1 MIEVTRLGKRY
12 GATVAVDELS
22 FSVPAGQVTGF
33 LGPNGAG
40 KTTTMRMIL
49 GLDAPTAGSVTVN
62 GRSYG
67 RYRRPLLEVGA
78 LLDASAVHAGRT
90 AENHL
95 RSLAL
100 SNGIAAGRVATVLD
114 QVGLRTAAH
123 RRVGGFSLGMKQRLG
138 IAAALLGDPGVLMF
152 DEPVNGLD
160 PEGVL
165 WIRTLLRSLAAEG
178 RTVFLSSHL
187 MSEMALTADR
197 LILIGRG
204 RLIAE
209 TTMEDL
215 LRGST
220 DSTVR
225 VRTPDIDSLTEAL
238 RARGATVTPDGES
251 TLVVTGSSSDE
262 IGVIARATGATLQEL
277 SERRSSLEERYMQL
291 TQDSIE
297 YAADDSRAAQA
308 NGKVSS

>member
-1 MIEVTRLGKRY
+1 MIEVTGLSKRY
-12 GATVAVDELS
+12 GSTVAVDQLT

-40 KTTTMRMIL
+40 KSTTMRMIL
-49 GLDAPTAGSVTVN
+49 GLDAPTAGTVTVG
-62 GRSYG
+62 GRGYTS
-67 RYRRPLLEVGA
+67 YRRPLLKVGA
-78 LLDASAVHAGRT
+78 LLDATAIHPGRT

-95 RSLAL
+95 RALAF
-100 SNGIAAGRVATVLD
+100 SNGIPSRRIGPVLD
-114 QVGLRTAAH
+114 QVGLRSAAN
-123 RRVGGFSLGMKQRLG
+123 RRVGGYSLGMKQRLG
-138 IAAALLGDPGVLMF
+138 IAAALLGDPSVLMF

-165 WIRTLLRSLAAEG
+165 WIRTLLRSLAADG

-197 LILIGRG
+197 FVIVGRG

-215 LRGST
+215 LGGPADT
-220 DSTVR
+220 TVR
-225 VRTPDIDSLTEAL
+225 VRTPDPDVLVQVL
-238 RARGATVTPDGES
+238 RTQGANVTRGDDS
-251 TLVVTGSSSDE
+251 TLMVTGKSSDE
-262 IGVIARATGATLQEL
+262 IGALARASGTTLQEL
-277 SERRSSLEERYMQL
+277 SEHRSSLEERYMQL

-297 YAADDSRAAQA
+297 YSADDPLPGQTH
-308 NGKVSS
+308 GKGS